1 MLAVFRVDASHQ
13 IGIGHVMRCLTLA
26 QSLTSKGVV
35 CHFICR
41 DHSGHLIKEILQRGH
56 TVHSLKMQCGEDEY
70 PIYSNWLGATQI
82 SDAEECSPI
91 ISRLN
96 ADFVV
101 VDHYAIG
108 AEWTIIIASICC
120 NIMVIDDLA
129 DRHYFCQTLLDQTF
143 KRSEND
149 YHDLVP
155 LECKLLCGSMYALLD
170 SSFVEMRPQSLA
182 RRVDLKLERILINFG
197 GVDRLN
203 FTQKILTALH
213 KTTLP
218 PRCEIDVVMGYT
230 ALGVDA
236 IKSLAAHMPRPT
248 RVHVG
253 VNNMAEL
260 MAVSD
265 LAIGAAGAT
274 SWERCCLG
282 LPSVMVVTA
291 ENQRL
296 IAESLSDAGAAITT
310 EIEGVTDA
318 VDFLFRKENK
328 DVLYQLSDA
337 SSTICDGLGVE
348 RITQHIL
355 RSGFY
360 EN

>member
-1 MLAVFRVDASHQ
+1 MLAVFRVDSSHQ

-26 QSLTSKGVV
+26 QSLTGQGVL

-41 DHSGHLIKEILQRGH
+41 DHSGNLIKEILQRGY
-56 TVHSLKMQCGEDEY
+56 TVHSLKMQCDEYKY
-70 PIYSNWLGATQI
+70 PIYSDWLGATQVI
-82 SDAEECSPI
+82 DAEESSHI
-91 ISRLN
+91 ISQLN

-108 AEWTIIIASICC
+108 AEWTKIIASICR

-129 DRHYFCQTLLDQTF
+129 DRQHFCQTLLDQTF

-155 LECKLLCGSMYALLD
+155 SECKLFCGSMYALLD
-170 SSFVEMRPQSLA
+170 SSFVKMRPQSLA

-203 FTQKILTALH
+203 FTQKILTALQ
-213 KTTLP
+213 KTSMP

-230 ALGVDA
+230 APAVDA
-236 IKSLAAHMPRPT
+236 IKSLAAHMQRPT

-253 VNNMAEL
+253 VNNMAKL

-282 LPSVMVVTA
+282 LPSVMVVSA

-296 IAESLSDAGAAITT
+296 IADSLSDAGAAITT
-310 EIEGVTDA
+310 GIEDVTDA
-318 VDFLFRKENK
+318 VNFLFREENRGK
-328 DVLYQLSDA
+328 LYQLSAA
-337 SSTICDGLGVE
+337 SSLICDGLGVA

-355 RSGFY
+355 KSSFY

>member
-1 MLAVFRVDASHQ
+1 MLAVFRVDSSHQ

-41 DHSGHLIKEILQRGH
+41 DHSGNLIKEILQRGY
-56 TVHSLKMQCGEDEY
+56 TVHSLKMQCYEYKY
-70 PIYSNWLGATQI
+70 PIYSDWLGGTQV
-82 SDAEECSPI
+82 SDAKECRHI

-108 AEWTIIIASICC
+108 AEWTKIIAPICC

-129 DRHYFCQTLLDQTF
+129 DRQHFCQILLDQTF

-149 YHDLVP
+149 YLDLVP

-170 SSFVEMRPQSLA
+170 SSFVKMRPQSLA
-182 RRVDLKLERILINFG
+182 RRVDLKLERILVNFG
-197 GVDRLN
+197 GVDGLN
-203 FTQKILTALH
+203 FTQKVLSALQNIDI
-213 KTTLP
+213 P
-218 PRCEIDVVMGYT
+218 SGCEIDVVMGQT
-230 ALGVDA
+230 APSVEA
-236 IKSLAAHMPRPT
+236 TRSLAMHMQRPT

-253 VNNMAEL
+253 VKNMAEL
-260 MAVSD
+260 MAASD

-282 LPSVMVVTA
+282 LPSVMIVSA
-291 ENQRL
+291 ENQKL
-296 IAESLSDAGAAITT
+296 IAESLSEAGAAITT
-310 EIEGVTDA
+310 DIEDVADA
-318 VDFLFRKENK
+318 IDFLLREENREM
-328 DVLYQLSDA
+328 LYQLSAA
-337 SSTICDGLGVE
+337 SSIICDGLGVE

-355 RSGFY
+355 KSSFY